1 MQKAAARAHPSWP
14 AGTARQL
21 PRAAGHGQLQPRYL
35 ARTAQRPTRRVVFP
49 SATQAAAPYIP
60 TATTAACT
68 ANTKAKAV
76 FSGITAFR
84 LPEILNQ

>member
-1 MQKAAARAHPSWP
+1 MRRRQRGRTVVA
-14 AGTARQL
+14 AGTARQHL

-35 ARTAQRPTRRVVFP
+35 ARTAQRPTRRVVFHRQRRRLHRIYLP
-49 SATQAAAPYIP
+49 LQRQRVPQTQ
-60 TATTAACT
+60 
-68 ANTKAKAV
+68 KQKL